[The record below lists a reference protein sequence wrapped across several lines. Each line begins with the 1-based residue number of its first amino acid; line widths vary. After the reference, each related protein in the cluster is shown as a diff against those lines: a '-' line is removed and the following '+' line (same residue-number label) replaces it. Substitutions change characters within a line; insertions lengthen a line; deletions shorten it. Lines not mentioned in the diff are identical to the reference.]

1 MHSQHSHAKR
11 CTGFCTN
18 ISAPRLLIHGGTL
31 LFQVVVLVQK
41 SDEILRYFIPSEK
54 DECWRRKLKEGGGRR
69 ADGDGRCCRY
79 CRSRLSLVDR
89 CGPGTDL
96 SPPDAQFFRAL
107 LLCFHRLGTHGR
119 HRKSLKITGKR
130 GRRLLSAASPVA
142 VCQTLYTSPLH
153 RALRLSAHDP
163 HGSSEKFRVLMG
175 SLVHL
180 VPAVR

>member
-89 CGPGTDL
+89 CGPGTDPI
-96 SPPDAQFFRAL
+96 PPTPSFSE
-107 LLCFHRLGTHGR
+107 LCCYVFTDLERTDDTASHGR
-119 HRKSLKITGKR
+119 SPENVG
-130 GRRLLSAASPVA
+130 GDSCRRLRQWLCVKHKERAGGNTRFPQKALHQKFGLVRLTARTASFPWA
-142 VCQTLYTSPLH
+142 N
-153 RALRLSAHDP
+153 A
-163 HGSSEKFRVLMG
+163 
-175 SLVHL
+175 
-180 VPAVR
+180 